1 MNRVNSYRNIRVAK
15 YIRLSREDGDD
26 RESESVEN
34 QRDIIDNYILEH
46 EELIE
51 AGEYVDDGYTGTNF
65 NRPGFQKMLKD
76 IEDEKIDCIITK
88 DLSRFGRDHI
98 DTGYYLE
105 RFLPANNIRYIAI
118 GDNVDTIK
126 PDGLQFLTFKLSFND
141 YYAQDISNKIKSVK
155 QRKIEKGEYQA
166 GIPPYGYKK
175 DTEIKNHL
183 VPDEY
188 SSEIVKEIF
197 DMYVNKGMSTI
208 KIADELNR
216 REIEP
221 PAMYLKIPTYMK
233 RKSVNQNGKYVWL
246 RAQIGKILR
255 NEVYMGSV
263 VGRKFQKVSHK
274 IAKVRCTKKE
284 EHIVLENMHEP
295 IIDIETWNKAQ
306 DKLDGYTKVR
316 DRKYNHPLK
325 GLVYCMECGNKA
337 TIRCREEKRKN
348 GTVWRATYF
357 ICSKRNNY
365 SGLCDC
371 KQISANLIEEAVNKK
386 IKEEIQKMNFS
397 EKEIKQIYEQ
407 AEKEAKSKNNLLQT
421 KLQELKQ
428 KLKNI
433 ENTIEEIYQDKINK
447 IIQIEDFK
455 IIYEKKQKERKKNLK
470 QMKEIEAQLEE
481 TNKKTPKI
489 NFKEIKQIANEL
501 LKMEKPNK
509 IILEKLIKRI
519 EFDKEKNIKIEL
531 TFRNNTDISMKKEH
545 INK

>member
-1 MNRVNSYRNIRVAK
+1 MNRVNSYLKFRVAK

-34 QRDIIDNYILEH
+34 QRDIIDNYILSH

-76 IEDEKIDCIITK
+76 IEKEKIDCIITK

-105 RFLPANNIRYIAI
+105 RFLPTNNIRYIAI
-118 GDNVDTIK
+118 GDNVDTLK
-126 PDGLQFLTFKLSFND
+126 QDGLQFLTFKLSFND

-175 DTEIKNHL
+175 DSEIKNHL
-183 VPDEY
+183 IPDEY
-188 SSEIVKEIF
+188 SSQIVKEIF
-197 DMYVNKGMSTI
+197 NMYVNKGMSTI

-216 REIEP
+216 REILP
-221 PAMYLKIPTYMK
+221 PAVYLKIPTYMK
-233 RKSVNQNGKYVWL
+233 KCSSNPNGKYVWL
-246 RAQIGKILR
+246 RAQIGKILK
-255 NEVYMGSV
+255 NEVYIGSI

-284 EHIVLENMHEP
+284 EHIILENMHES

-306 DKLDGYTKVR
+306 EKLNSYSKVR
-316 DRKYNHPLK
+316 DRKYEHKLK
-325 GLVYCMECGNKA
+325 GLVYCMECGSKA
-337 TIRCREEKRKN
+337 TIRCREEKRKSGN
-348 GTVWRATYF
+348 IWRAIYF

-365 SGLCDC
+365 SGLCNC
-371 KQISANLIEEAVNKK
+371 KQISANLIEEEIYQEIKK
-386 IKEEIQKMNFS
+386 ETEKINFS
-397 EKEIKQIYEQ
+397 EKEINEVY
-407 AEKEAKSKNNLLQT
+407 KEARMQAKLKENILQT
-421 KLQELKQ
+421 SLNSMQD

-433 ENTIEEIYQDKINK
+433 EKNIEEIYQDKINK

-455 IIYEKKQKERKKNLK
+455 TIYEKMQKQRNGLLKDMEKTKEQLAQNNNKNS
-470 QMKEIEAQLEE
+470 EIDY
-481 TNKKTPKI
+481 
-489 NFKEIKQIANEL
+489 KQIKRIADDL
-501 LKMEKPNK
+501 LGMKQLDK
-509 IILEKLIKRI
+509 IILEKLIEKI
-519 EFDKEKNIKIEL
+519 EFDKDRNIRVKLNFQNPIV
-531 TFRNNTDISMKKEH
+531 TSNNVFIKKC
-545 INK
+545 

>member
-1 MNRVNSYRNIRVAK
+1 MIKINGVNSYRNIRVAK

-34 QRDIIDNYILEH
+34 QRDIIDNYIQEH
-46 EELIE
+46 QELIG

-76 IEDEKIDCIITK
+76 IEEEKIDCIITK

-105 RFLPANNIRYIAI
+105 RFLPTNNIRYIAI

-175 DTEIKNHL
+175 NPEMKNHL

-188 SSEIVKEIF
+188 SSEIIKEIF

-221 PAMYLKIPTYMK
+221 PAVYLKIPTYMK
-233 RKSVNQNGKYVWL
+233 KQSVNPDGKYVWL

-255 NEVYMGSV
+255 NEVYLGSV

-295 IIDIETWNKAQ
+295 IVDIETWKKAQ
-306 DKLDGYTKVR
+306 DKLNGYTKSR
-316 DRKYNHPLK
+316 DRKYTHPLK
-325 GLVYCMECGNKA
+325 GLIYCGECGNKA
-337 TIRCREEKRKN
+337 TLRCREEKRKN
-348 GTVWRATYF
+348 GNIWRATYF

-365 SGLCDC
+365 SKLCDC
-371 KQISANLIEEAVNKK
+371 KQISANLVEEVVNETLKNEIKK
-386 IKEEIQKMNFS
+386 VKFS
-397 EKEIKQIYEQ
+397 EKEIEQIYRD
-407 AEKEAKSKNNLLQT
+407 AEGEANSNCNLL
-421 KLQELKQ
+421 KI
-428 KLKNI
+428 KLKELQGILEHIERNI
-433 ENTIEEIYQDKINK
+433 EEVYQDKINK
-447 IIQIEDFK
+447 IIQIDDFK
-455 IIYEKKQKERKKNLK
+455 NIYEKKQTEKNKILK
-470 QMKEIEAQLEE
+470 QIDETKKEL
-481 TNKKTPKI
+481 NKNEQQVI
-489 NFKEIKQIANEL
+489 QIDFKQIAENF
-501 LKMEKPNK
+501 LKMKEPNK
-509 IILEKLIKRI
+509 VTLEKLIKKI
-519 EFDKEKNIKIEL
+519 EFDNNQNIKIKL
-531 TFRNNTDISMKKEH
+531 TFQN
-545 INK
+545 

>member
-175 DTEIKNHL
+175 DKNVKNHL
-183 VPDEY
+183 IPDEY

-208 KIADELNR
+208 KIADELNI

-221 PAMYLKIPTYMK
+221 PAIYLKIPTYMK
-233 RKSVNQNGKYVWL
+233 RKSVNPNGKYVWL

-255 NEVYMGSV
+255 NEVYLGSV

-306 DKLDGYTKVR
+306 DKLNGYSKTR
-316 DRKYNHPLK
+316 DRKYDHPLK

-337 TIRCREEKRKN
+337 TLRCREEKRKN

-365 SGLCDC
+365 SGLCIN
-371 KQISANLIEEAVNKK
+371 KQISANLIEEAVNVK
-386 IKEEIQKMNFS
+386 IKEEIQKINFS

-407 AEKEAKSKNNLLQT
+407 AEKEAKSKSNLLQT
-421 KLQELKQ
+421 KLKELQ
-428 KLKNI
+428 DILKNI

-455 IIYEKKQKERKKNLK
+455 TIYEKKQKERNKILK
-470 QMKEIEAQLEE
+470 EIKEIETQLEE
-481 TNKKTPKI
+481 SNKKSPKI
-489 NFKEIKQIANEL
+489 NFKEIKQVANEF

-509 IILEKLIKRI
+509 LILEKLIERI
-519 EFDKEKNIKIEL
+519 EFDKEKNVKIRL
-531 TFRNNTDISMKKEH
+531 ILKNSRN
-545 INK
+545 